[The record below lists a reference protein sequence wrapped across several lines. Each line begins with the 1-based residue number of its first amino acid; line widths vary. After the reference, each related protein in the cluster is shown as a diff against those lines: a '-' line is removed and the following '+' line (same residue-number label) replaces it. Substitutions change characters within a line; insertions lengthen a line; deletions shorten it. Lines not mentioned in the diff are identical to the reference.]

1 MSMAI
6 AIAAY
11 NMKNDAWAQAN
22 YFSGDTTL
30 EGPLWDIFTKGGKR
44 ISGLTFN
51 DVVVKFDD
59 NKGVEGSVPAQIMF
73 DTHPEMTIEVAAD
86 DIVNVKGEKFLT
98 QDARLRAVA
107 VLIDNATG
115 AILNSNKS
123 EETAVSNGAGVDDV
137 YSVGEVV
144 ATEYYDLQG
153 RRLSKPVPGQLVVKA
168 ARLSDGSTRQEK
180 VIM

>member
-1 MSMAI
+1 MSARLCGHGGDAAAVVAPADVNVSIEWLDDEHSRLRASASLDFAREYEEADMSMAI

-51 DVVVKFDD
+51 DV
-59 NKGVEGSVPAQIMF
+59 
-73 DTHPEMTIEVAAD
+73 
-86 DIVNVKGEKFLT
+86 
-98 QDARLRAVA
+98 
-107 VLIDNATG
+107 
-115 AILNSNKS
+115 
-123 EETAVSNGAGVDDV
+123 AVSNGAGVDDV